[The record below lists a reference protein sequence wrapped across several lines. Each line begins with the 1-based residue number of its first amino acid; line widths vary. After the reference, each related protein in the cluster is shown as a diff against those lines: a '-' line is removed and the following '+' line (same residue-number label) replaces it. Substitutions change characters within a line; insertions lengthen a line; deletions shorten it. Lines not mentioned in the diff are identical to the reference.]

1 MENNASNYSEIR
13 SIEELRL
20 QKGKLRKRVGMQEE
34 LLVANAGQI
43 KNSFKVLSFAGNI
56 FSGVSR
62 YSTVLGLV
70 YSAFRFYKKIK
81 HKSLT

>member
-1 MENNASNYSEIR
+1 MDNNAYNYSEIR

-43 KNSFKVLSFAGNI
+43 KNSFKVLTFGQH
-56 FSGVSR
+56 FKV
-62 YSTVLGLV
+62 
-70 YSAFRFYKKIK
+70 
-81 HKSLT
+81 